1 LQNSNINVTLGRP
14 CSSPPLRRPP
24 TPTQSLPVTRPPPAV
39 HQIEYVRTNA
49 TKTQLSKTYEKTYNK
64 RDPQPTRCTPMRIY
78 AHTMRMP
85 TSPCQHKLF
94 NKSGL
99 ANVQNDSG
107 FRLQRASDTCNAILQ
122 PNCLEHN
129 YQGNVRANQPT
140 NQPIP
145 GQCPVHLCASMRT
158 LCACPRTLMPTI
170 FVKQPLMP
178 PTVHQIEYVRT
189 NATKTQLSKTHK
201 RTYETRDPQ
210 PTRCKPMRIYAHTM
224 RIPTSPCQHK
234 LFNKYGLANVQTI

>member
-24 TPTQSLPVTRPPPAV
+24 TPTPSLPVTRPPPAV

-129 YQGNVRANQPT
+129 YQGNVGASQPT
-140 NQPIP
+140 NEPTNP
-145 GQCPVHLCASMRT
+145 WPMPCA
-158 LCACPRTLMPTI
+158 
-170 FVKQPLMP
+170 
-178 PTVHQIEYVRT
+178 
-189 NATKTQLSKTHK
+189 
-201 RTYETRDPQ
+201 
-210 PTRCKPMRIYAHTM
+210 PMRIYAHTM
-224 RIPTSPCQHK
+224 RVPTHPDANNIRETTPHAANRSPDRVCSHK
-234 LFNKYGLANVQTI
+234 FNQNTTFENT

>member
-1 LQNSNINVTLGRP
+1 MKKHITNG
-14 CSSPPLRRPP
+14 
-24 TPTQSLPVTRPPPAV
+24 TRNQRVV
-39 HQIEYVRTNA
+39 HLCA
-49 TKTQLSKTYEKTYNK
+49 S
-64 RDPQPTRCTPMRIY
+64 MRILC
-78 AHTMRMP
+78 ACPHPHANTNCS
-85 TSPCQHKLF
+85 TSLGSQTYKTIQGFVCSALRT
-94 NKSGL
+94 L
-99 ANVQNDSG
+99 AMQSCN
-107 FRLQRASDTCNAILQ
+107 RTASSTTIK
-122 PNCLEHN
+122 ETSE
-129 YQGNVRANQPT
+129 RANQPT

-189 NATKTQLSKTHK
+189 NSTKTQLSKTHK

-234 LFNKYGLANVQTI
+234 LFNKSGLANVQTI